1 MNAARDLFNDADIQ
15 TGETQQTIL
24 PATVFEPP
32 KGALSVTPGATPG
45 CYAVEISNE
54 DYHASRN
61 YLSHSGMIKLLR
73 SPAHYLAY
81 LTKDDGDSLN
91 PYAAYHAAVLEPDRF
106 AKEFIVYPG
115 RRHGK
120 AWEEFQAQH
129 AGFTILSKS
138 EMDTANGMCDA
149 VKAYDEIPLWAMLR
163 ASETE
168 KSIFWY
174 DEELGVNL
182 RIRADALHPHVIFD
196 LKGIDD
202 ARPHKTIR
210 QIVQME
216 YDLQA
221 ALYVRGVAAY
231 FGRRLPFVFGFV
243 EDKPPHGVWLQ
254 TAGQSILANGERKL
268 RRGAAAFKRL
278 QETGDWHSYLNA
290 SSVVELPRWA
300 TLEPDLDDDLA

>member
-1 MNAARDLFNDADIQ
+1 MTTARDLFNDCDIQ
-15 TGETQQTIL
+15 AGESQQAIL
-24 PATVFEPP
+24 PAPTFEPP
-32 KGALSVTPGATPG
+32 EGAILVTPGATPG
-45 CYAVEISNE
+45 CYAVEMSNE
-54 DYHASRN
+54 DYHACRN
-61 YLSHSGMIKLLR
+61 YISHSGMLKLLR

-81 LTKDDGDSLN
+81 LTKEDEGLN
-91 PYAAYHAAVLEPDRF
+91 PYSAYHAAVLEPDRF
-106 AKEFIVYPG
+106 AKEFIAYPG
-115 RRHGK
+115 RRQGK
-120 AWEEFQAQH
+120 AWDEFQAANQ
-129 AGFTILSKS
+129 GSTILNAQ
-138 EMDTANGMCDA
+138 EMSTAVGIRDA
-149 VKAYDEIPLWAMLR
+149 MKAYDEIPLWSMLR

-174 DEELGVNL
+174 DEELGVNM
-182 RIRADALHPHVIFD
+182 RIRVDALHPNVIFD

-202 ARPHKTIR
+202 ARPQKTLR

-231 FGRRLPFVFGFV
+231 LGKQLPFVFGFV

-278 QETGDWHSYLNA
+278 QESGDWHGYQNA
-290 SSVVELPRWA
+290 ISVVELPRWA